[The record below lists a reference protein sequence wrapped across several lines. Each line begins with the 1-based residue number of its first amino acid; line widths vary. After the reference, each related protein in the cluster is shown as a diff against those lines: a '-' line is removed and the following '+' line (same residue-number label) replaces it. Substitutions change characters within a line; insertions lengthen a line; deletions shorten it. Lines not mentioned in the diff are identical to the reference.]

1 MLTHP
6 FQFDEAF
13 TGSVQN
19 KVIPLTIAIFLKHH
33 EDRYTLELV
42 LDLLKILSRNSYCLG
57 PLQER
62 IIPTLV
68 SILNLDKE
76 QGNNT
81 TMQDRGLDVLT
92 TIIRNS
98 KAPLSQ
104 AVMDSAFP
112 AAVQCILRTDDQA
125 VMQSGGKCIRAF
137 IHVAPEQVCSFREG
151 EGLNLIMQITTML
164 LNPMLN
170 TDASSVGELIITL
183 IARAG
188 TSLGDN
194 IYLLLKA
201 VISKLQ
207 TVNKWDVNMNLIMV
221 FSYLFLT
228 QLEALLDFLGTVP
241 GPTGEPAITF
251 IFTNWLSNHG
261 SFYGFYCRKVSLMAL
276 CKVFEYGVT
285 SKDSRLTSATMK
297 VIVNRNTNA
306 KTRSQHANSQ
316 QVVAV
321 PILVRINQILIAEV
335 AHLKELQQAHLDQGD
350 DEDSEDGE
358 EESPE
363 SRDDEKLEPFHGIDS
378 DEEGKQIQLTIFR

>member
-1 MLTHP
+1 M
-6 FQFDEAF
+6 QFDETF
-13 TGSVQN
+13 TGSIQG

-42 LDLLKILSRNSYCLG
+42 LDLLKILSQNSYCLG

-62 IIPTLV
+62 IVPTLV

-92 TIIRNS
+92 TIIRHC
-98 KAPLSQ
+98 KPPLSD
-104 AVMDSAFP
+104 ALIESAFP
-112 AAVQCILRTDDQA
+112 AAVQCILRTDDQP

-137 IHVAPEQVCSFREG
+137 IHVAPEQVCNFRDG
-151 EGLNLIMQITTML
+151 EGLNQIMQITTML

-170 TDASSVGELIITL
+170 SDAPSVGEMVITL
-183 IARAG
+183 IAKCG
-188 TSLGDN
+188 NCLGDN

-207 TVNKWDVNMNLIMV
+207 TVNNWDFKMNLIMI
-221 FSYLFLT
+221 FAHLFLT
-228 QLEALLDFLGTVP
+228 QMDALLNFLGTVP

-251 IFTNWLSNHG
+251 IFTNWLSHHG

-285 SKDSRLTSATMK
+285 AKDSRLTGASMK
-297 VIVNRNTNA
+297 VVLTNPTTTV
-306 KTRSQHANSQ
+306 KTRSQYANAQ
-316 QVVAV
+316 QVVSV
-321 PILVRINQILIAEV
+321 PILVRILQILIAEV
-335 AHLKELQQAHLDQGD
+335 AHLKELQQAHEAQTEEVDT
-350 DEDSEDGE
+350 EDE
-358 EESPE
+358 EEG
-363 SRDDEKLEPFHGIDS
+363 DEGAQLEGEDKLVPFHGIDS
-378 DEEGKQIQLTIFR
+378 EDEGNGRWLIIEF